1 VTAIAGGARAEARR
15 AIVALPPPLAARI
28 EFDPPL
34 PGLRDQLCQR
44 MPMGSLM
51 KCFGVYAEPFWRAD
65 GLTGEALSDRGP
77 ATICFDCSPPDA
89 SAGVLLGFVGGAEA
103 RVLGAASAEDRRR
116 LVLEGLARI
125 FGPRAAQ
132 PDAYVEQDWQVE
144 PHI

>member
-1 VTAIAGGARAEARR
+1 LAYFRSAGGLGPLLDTEGGAQESRFVGGPQSVARAVAAELGERVVLDAPVTRIEARGSRVTATADGARAEARR

-77 ATICFDCSPPDA
+77 ATIC
-89 SAGVLLGFVGGAEA
+89 
-103 RVLGAASAEDRRR
+103 
-116 LVLEGLARI
+116 
-125 FGPRAAQ
+125 
-132 PDAYVEQDWQVE
+132 
-144 PHI
+144 